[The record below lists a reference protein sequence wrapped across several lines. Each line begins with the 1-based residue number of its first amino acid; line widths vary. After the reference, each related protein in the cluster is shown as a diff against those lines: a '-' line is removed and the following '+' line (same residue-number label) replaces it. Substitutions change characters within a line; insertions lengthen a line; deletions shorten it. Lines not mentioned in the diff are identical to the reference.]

1 MKMTTLCG
9 GLLLASTLT
18 VGCRPRVP
26 KVQDA
31 TTAKNSDGSV
41 KVTHSRLK
49 VALDAPT
56 GARLLEQS
64 PRDMRVVWGGY
75 DGGAVLV
82 EAPDAETP
90 MTLDELKLDL
100 ELRGSTVRFLDKA
113 ETDGGGYNATFT
125 YRDAKFRLVG
135 GYYSV
140 QPLGAEKLG
149 GARRAG
155 GEPSPPDKIV
165 CAFIGE
171 GHAVRGAK
179 SVCETL
185 RPLDSTASSS
195 SAEATPAA
203 ATTAAAEKPSEAKPD
218 LEALMT
224 PPEGLLDL
232 RPILGT
238 DRDVALPKIF
248 EQVKKGM
255 TAKELDA
262 IFPGVAN
269 AKQYNTYTSVG
280 KRWRRFQG
288 NEKYNQVL
296 ELDFDDAGGLKKIG
310 YTLDEKDGRKPG
322 MWDYFR
328 TSAFARWG
336 KQEGSGDWFA
346 WEDVQGVKRLTIHNS
361 QFTSVNVVV
370 EF

>member
-18 VGCRPRVP
+18 VGCRPRVA

-140 QPLGAEKLG
+140 QPLGAEK
-149 GARRAG
+149 
-155 GEPSPPDKIV
+155 IV

-195 SAEATPAA
+195 SADSTPT
-203 ATTAAAEKPSEAKPD
+203 TTAKGAPETTSPAKPD

-248 EQVKKGM
+248 ENVKKGM

-269 AKQYNTYTSVG
+269 AKQFNTYTSVG
-280 KRWRRFQG
+280 KRWRRVQG
-288 NEKYNQVL
+288 NDKHNQLL

-310 YTLDEKDGRKPG
+310 YAFDGKDSAKPG

-328 TSAFARWG
+328 ASAFERWG
-336 KQEGSGDWFA
+336 EKERGGDYFA
-346 WEDVQGVKRLTIHNS
+346 WEIPGLKELTIHRS
-361 QFTSVNVVV
+361 SDTFMTIGV
-370 EF
+370 EL

>member
-26 KVQDA
+26 KVVDA
-31 TTAKNSDGSV
+31 TTAKNTDGSV

-56 GARLLEQS
+56 GARLKEEN
-64 PRDMRVVWGGY
+64 PTEMRVEWGGY
-75 DGGAVLV
+75 DDGAVFV
-82 EAPDAETP
+82 RAPKKETP

-100 ELRGSTVRFLDKA
+100 ELSGSTVRFLEKA
-113 ETDGGGYNATFT
+113 ETDDGGFSATYTF
-125 YRDAKFRLVG
+125 RDKRFKLVG
-135 GYYSV
+135 GFYSV
-140 QPLGAEKLG
+140 RTIGAEKV
-149 GARRAG
+149 
-155 GEPSPPDKIV
+155 V
-165 CAFIGE
+165 CSFVGQ
-171 GHAVRGAK
+171 GNAVREAK

-185 RPLDSTASSS
+185 RPLDSTASAS

-232 RPILGT
+232 RPIFGT
-238 DRDVALPKIF
+238 DRAVALPKIF

-310 YTLDEKDGRKPG
+310 YTLDEKDGKKPG

-336 KQEGSGDWFA
+336 KQEGSPSGDWFA
-346 WEDVQGVKRLTIHNS
+346 WEDVQGLKRLTIHDS
-361 QFTSVNVVV
+361 KFTSVNVVV